1 MKKILSI
8 LLALVLTVGIGAV
21 AASAAEGDA
30 FDDALNVAASIS
42 VGKGFAKNGA
52 KYFMELK
59 AQDPDMTFSVED
71 NSQFTIN
78 PNTGKMTFKTGLPN
92 LLPIPVTVVSGGD
105 VMTVNVTTY
114 YEWYEYLVIVFAAG
128 IFWIAAVNN

>member
-8 LLALVLTVGIGAV
+8 LLALALALSIGAV
-21 AASAAEGDA
+21 AASAAAAD
-30 FDDALNVAASIS
+30 LNVASSIS

-59 AQDPDMTFSVED
+59 ALDPSLTFSAPD
-71 NSQFTIN
+71 NDQFTIH
-78 PNTGKMTFKTGLPN
+78 PDTGKLKFMTGPASLTPVD
-92 LLPIPVTVVSGGD
+92 VTVTSADGAQVVQVS
-105 VMTVNVTTY
+105 TY

-128 IFWIAAVNN
+128 LFWIAAVNN